1 MSNSVKL
8 VIFIS
13 SLLNYQLSQKF
24 KLIGRDKFNYLIN
37 TLTLFLMYELKFS
50 FNRWYPTCEI
60 FNLNRK

>member
-1 MSNSVKL
+1 MRNSVKL

-24 KLIGRDKFNYLIN
+24 KLIGRDKFNHLIN
-37 TLTLFLMYELKFS
+37 TLTLFLMYELKLS